1 MCGMSLDVLYYVI
14 ALWWIASTEISHI
27 LRWSCSFVWVCVAI
41 WWTLCIVYLFPSEWK
56 PLVGYAYLNKGSFEW
71 VWPWWVSYIRAVYH
85 VCGTPFQILGNVSGI
100 RDLFMRLGLAVLRKK
115 TFARFASSYV
125 CDRKLGF
132 LLEWRHSNLIP
143 YITIC
148 TFVTIFNWR
157 HKILSIDK
165 RSTCS
170 LSLTHVSYYTYIYIY
185 VLHKLSHFNS

>member
-1 MCGMSLDVLYYVI
+1 MKAVGG
-14 ALWWIASTEISHI
+14 
-27 LRWSCSFVWVCVAI
+27 
-41 WWTLCIVYLFPSEWK
+41 LCILKQRFIW
-56 PLVGYAYLNKGSFEW
+56 VGFTD
-71 VWPWWVSYIRAVYH
+71 WWVSYIRALYH

-115 TFARFASSYV
+115 MFARFASSYV
-125 CDRKLGF
+125 CNRKLGF

-165 RSTCS
+165 RSTRS
-170 LSLTHVSYYTYIYIY
+170 LSLTYVSYYTYIYIY
-185 VLHKLSHFNS
+185 IYIYIYSIKYIVYIV

>member
-1 MCGMSLDVLYYVI
+1 MWTSLIMCDMSLDVLYYVI
-14 ALWWIASTEISHI
+14 VLWWIASTEMSHI
-27 LRWSCSFVWVCVAI
+27 FKWSCSFVWVCVAI
-41 WWTLCIVYLFPSEWK
+41 WWTLCIVYVFPSEWK

-71 VWPWWVSYIRAVYH
+71 VSPTGGYH
-85 VCGTPFQILGNVSGI
+85 TLEPYFCGTPFQILGNVSGI

-115 TFARFASSYV
+115 MFARFASSYV
-125 CDRKLGF
+125 CNRKLGF

-165 RSTCS
+165 RSTRS
-170 LSLTHVSYYTYIYIY
+170 LSLTYVSYYTYIHI
-185 VLHKLSHFNS
+185 